1 MKTTLYTLAFLLLL
15 AVVPMKAQAQGSY
28 VSFGYR
34 IAFPM
39 ASFSKYIKATSFRG
53 VQFDYKY
60 FVNDNL
66 AVGFQYNWNGY
77 YENKPRQT
85 YENEKGAI
93 TGSQYNFSYANN
105 LLVGADYYFTTNTI
119 VKPFLG
125 ARLGSAYLE
134 IDRFVGAIQMSDTQW
149 KFSYSATA
157 GALFQIPNT
166 SLAFTLE
173 GSWNQVVYD
182 NVHYNSLSNIGLF
195 IGFCYSGQF
204 KDM

>member
-1 MKTTLYTLAFLLLL
+1 MKKLMYFVILVAGISLM
-15 AVVPMKAQAQGSY
+15 PSKSMAQGSY

-34 IAFPM
+34 MAFPM
-39 ASFSKYIKATSFRG
+39 ASFRDYIKTTSFRG

-66 AVGFQYNWNGY
+66 AVGFQYHWNGF

-85 YENEKGAI
+85 YFFDGGAV
-93 TGSQYNFSYANN
+93 TAEQYNFSYASN
-105 LLVGADYYFTTNTI
+105 LLIGADYYISTKNI
-119 VKPFLG
+119 VKPFFG
-125 ARLGSAYLE
+125 FRGGMGYLE
-134 IDRFVGAIQMSDTQW
+134 LDRFVGAAQFQETVW
-149 KFSYSATA
+149 RFSYSATA

-182 NVHYNSLSNIGLF
+182 NLHYKHMSSVGLF